1 MPKLRDPQLTPP
13 ALLATILN
21 NRPQR
26 LLVATRLHNRAVVK
40 LNELILKSAVNGI
53 MNSIDI
59 YTMPRFKINYLF
71 KKKNNDMI

>member
-26 LLVATRLHNRAVVK
+26 LLVATRLHNKAVVK

-59 YTMPRFKINYLF
+59 YTMPRFKINYLL
-71 KKKNNDMI
+71 KKKK